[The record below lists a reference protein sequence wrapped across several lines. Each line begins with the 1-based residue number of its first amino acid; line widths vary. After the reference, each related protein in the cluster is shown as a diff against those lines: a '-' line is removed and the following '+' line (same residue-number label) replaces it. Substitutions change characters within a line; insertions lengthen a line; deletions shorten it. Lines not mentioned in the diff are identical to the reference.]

1 MYDVT
6 VFLDMF
12 PGSAPANGAAL
23 RPLVRCREARDPNRT
38 ICTPCTVLNTF
49 NSAMLTTCRHKMN
62 EALHLQERVH
72 IKHCK
77 QPPRITAPVHATP
90 IPTSVRAPLKAPHWA
105 LRGYPTGPPRRHPL
119 RGGLRPSG
127 RPHDERPP
135 LHGDRTPSEEPS
147 YLHALRARPLAHKRP
162 PARGQRPLATSRYSR
177 RRGATAAASWGSARQ
192 WRPRR
197 RWTWC

>member
-1 MYDVT
+1 
-6 VFLDMF
+6 
-12 PGSAPANGAAL
+12 
-23 RPLVRCREARDPNRT
+23 
-38 ICTPCTVLNTF
+38 
-49 NSAMLTTCRHKMN
+49 MLTTCRHKMN

-127 RPHDERPP
+127 RPPRRAAASARRP
-135 LHGDRTPSEEPS
+135 
-147 YLHALRARPLAHKRP
+147 HALRRALIPACAACAPARPQATPCPRP
-162 PARGQRPLATSRYSR
+162 AAPRDLTLLEAARRDGSCLV
-177 RRGATAAASWGSARQ
+177 GLGEAAEAEEEVDLVLTIAPIKVL
-192 WRPRR
+192 RPRAGEA
-197 RWTWC
+197 